1 MTDGE
6 ISTLCESKEEWTRLY
21 RLFDDC
27 IANFLDSSKL
37 NHSEHSFD
45 ILKAIST
52 QVINDIGESWHRRS
66 LSK

>member
-1 MTDGE
+1 MTTE
-6 ISTLCESKEEWTRLY
+6 EMATLCGSKEEWARLY
-21 RLFDDC
+21 GLFDGC

-66 LSK
+66 